1 MRHRVSGRKF
11 GRPTAQKM
19 ALLNS
24 LSRSLFKY
32 EQIVTT
38 LPKAKDLRPYVEK
51 MLTVGKNATL
61 ANRRRLFAKLR
72 DDALVSKICGPLA
85 SRYSQRNGGYTRIV
99 KCGFRQGDMAPMAVI
114 QLLDSDA
121 EVAEKNSAKAGSS
134 VAENTASEVK

>member
-1 MRHRVSGRKF
+1 
-11 GRPTAQKM
+11 
-19 ALLNS
+19 
-24 LSRSLFKY
+24 
-32 EQIVTT
+32 
-38 LPKAKDLRPYVEK
+38 

-114 QLLDSDA
+114 QLIDSDA
-121 EVAEKNSAKAGSS
+121 EVSEKNPAKA
-134 VAENTASEVK
+134 VANAAENSAPEAK